1 MFSYPEQGQLPSL
14 SQLLRSFA
22 QGDGMPFAD
31 LLPEDLI
38 QQACDDEGV
47 AFADDPDDVYTPAVT
62 LWAFVCQCLSTSKSC
77 VAAVGR
83 VLVLRLALGLPPCSA
98 ATGGYCKA
106 RAKLPE
112 PLLRRL
118 TLEAGQRLESQ
129 APDPWRWHHRRV
141 LLADGGELSL
151 PDTAANQREYPQS
164 AAQQPGLGFPQI
176 RLVVLLAFATAALV
190 GAAFGPRKGK
200 ETGETALFRTLLEQ
214 IQAGDVVVADR
225 YYCSYWMLALLMECG
240 ADACFRLHQRR
251 HADFRRGRRLGR
263 GDHLV
268 TWTKPR
274 RPAWMT
280 EDTYAR
286 LPQQLTV
293 REVRVTVTQPGRR
306 VRQLVVATTLLD
318 SQAYP
323 HEDIAELYAWR
334 WHVELDL
341 RSLKQSLKMDIL
353 TCKSPEMV
361 RKEIWAHLLGYN
373 LLRGVMAQAALAAK
387 VTPRQVSFAGAQ
399 QTLAA
404 FRWFLLLGEGACRER
419 GVWAFRVAVGV
430 HRVGNRPDRVEP
442 REVKR
447 RPKNYRRLRRPRC
460 QRRAELLQGQD

>member
-1 MFSYPEQGQLPSL
+1 MPSYTAAGQQPTFA
-14 SQLLRSFA
+14 QLLHSFA
-22 QGDGMPFAD
+22 QGDGLPFAD
-31 LLPEDLI
+31 LLTDDLI
-38 QQACDDEGV
+38 QQACAEEGV
-47 AFADDPDDVYTPAVT
+47 AFAQGADDVYTPAVT
-62 LWAFVCQCLSTSKSC
+62 LWAFLSQCLSASKSC
-77 VAAVGR
+77 VAAVAR

-129 APDPWRWHHRRV
+129 APDRWRWHSRRV

-151 PDTAANQREYPQS
+151 PDTEANQQEYPQS
-164 AAQQPGLGFPQI
+164 AAQRPGLGFPQI

-225 YYCSYWMLALLMECG
+225 YYCSYWMLALLLECG

-251 HADFRRGRRLGR
+251 QADFRRGRRLGR

-268 TWTKPR
+268 IWTKPR
-274 RPAWMT
+274 RPTWMT
-280 EDTYAR
+280 ADTYAR

-293 REVRVTVTQPGRR
+293 REVRVTVTKPGRR

-323 HEDIAELYAWR
+323 QEDIAELYAWR

-341 RSLKQSLKMDIL
+341 RALKQSLKMDIL

-399 QTLAA
+399 QTLAV
-404 FRWFLLLGEGACRER
+404 FRWFLLLGEGACLER
-419 GVWAFRVAVGV
+419 GVQAFRAAVGV

-447 RPKNYRRLRRPRC
+447 RPKNYRRLRRPRR
-460 QRRAELLQGQD
+460 QRRAELLQGQN